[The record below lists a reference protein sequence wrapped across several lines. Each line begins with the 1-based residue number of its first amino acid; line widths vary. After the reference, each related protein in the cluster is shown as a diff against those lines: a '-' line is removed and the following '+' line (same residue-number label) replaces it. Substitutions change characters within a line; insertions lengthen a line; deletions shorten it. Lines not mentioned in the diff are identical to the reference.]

1 MNKFAIA
8 KYRVFAI
15 LAIIFSI
22 PDVVI
27 PLIGMIKEEFNLWVL
42 LNILRL
48 FLIYFLIVIDIFI
61 CSTIP
66 WDNKD
71 LNKKINRLKYEI
83 EQINNLFYNINNYG
97 NDERSSLID
106 LRNSLVTL
114 LRLANN
120 NR

>member
-1 MNKFAIA
+1 M
-8 KYRVFAI
+8 
-15 LAIIFSI
+15 
-22 PDVVI
+22 
-27 PLIGMIKEEFNLWVL
+27 
-42 LNILRL
+42 
-48 FLIYFLIVIDIFI
+48 FLIYFLIEIDLFI